1 MFEHCS
7 WKAILIM
14 NNKQIL
20 GRLYNDYT
28 KKFLSKIIIAAFFSI
43 LVAGSTSSI
52 AWLLDPAI
60 KKIFIEKNQTLIF
73 IIPILIIVAFTT
85 KGISLYIAKTTMIG
99 VGEEVKKMLQEDML
113 KSFIQADTQFIENKH
128 TGKYI
133 SNLTFDVSMITNLL
147 TNSLLNLFKDGLTL
161 IGLLFVMFYQN
172 WKLALVAMIMIPLA
186 SVMARSLGK
195 RIRKVTTEAAEK
207 SGLLTTYLI
216 EIFKNHK
223 LIKIFQTEEYENNRA
238 KKYIDELKEK
248 SKKIAIIFVRAT
260 PIMETLT
267 GIMIAILIFYSG
279 KLILNNEIDISSF
292 FSFLAAM
299 MLAYQPVRSLATLN
313 IGVNQGIA
321 AAKRILPIVDNEN
334 KITDKNDDKAL
345 QLSKGTIEFK
355 EVSFKY
361 NKNTQGPILKSVN
374 LTIEGGKMT
383 ALVGHSGAGKS
394 TIMNLIPRFY
404 DRIDGD
410 IIVDGS
416 SIYKAK
422 IKSLRK
428 NISLVSQDTTLF
440 DDTIK
445 NNIAYAN
452 QNVKE
457 QDIFEAAKLSFAEE
471 FINKLPDRYDT
482 IIGENGVRLSG
493 GEKQRLSIARAMLKD
508 SKIILLDEA
517 TSSLDAE
524 TENKIQKAINFLIK
538 DRTTLVIAHRL
549 STILNSDKIYV
560 VDNGSIVDEGKH
572 DELIKNS
579 KIYKNFYEKQL
590 RKD

>member
-186 SVMARSLGK
+186 SAMARSLGK
-195 RIRKVTTEAAEK
+195 RIRKVTTEATEK

-248 SKKIAIIFVRAT
+248 SKKIGIIFVRAT

-313 IGVNQGIA
+313 IGVNQGTA